1 MNFPALLT
9 RVTNLFS
16 RRPIAS
22 KPYKL
27 TIDQE
32 NYDGTTDADGKV
44 ERDIPMDAQQG
55 KLEVEGYHYD
65 VRVSHM
71 DPIDTVMG
79 EGQALFLDLAYRPN
93 LRPILWLYVAGKGPQ
108 AMDVQ

>member
-1 MNFPALLT
+1 MNDSWT

-55 KLEVEGYHYD
+55 KLEVEGY
-65 VRVSHM
+65 
-71 DPIDTVMG
+71 
-79 EGQALFLDLAYRPN
+79 QARRPWMFSSAEFTAHP
-93 LRPILWLYVAGKGPQ
+93 R
-108 AMDVQ
+108 